1 MASGGLPPAKDP
13 YEALHNPHVRA
24 FALGRVAAS
33 LGTQFVS
40 VAVGWELYERTGDP
54 WALGLVGLFEVA
66 PVFLLMVP
74 SGNAADRFARRTV
87 GMVAYGLLALASL
100 GLALVSW
107 QRAPVE
113 LVYALLVAVGAA
125 RTFAAPS
132 IGALLPQLVPPRQL
146 ASAQAWLIS
155 SGQLSSISGPALAG
169 VLLALFGSATP
180 VYVIAAGCDL
190 IFVLL
195 LSRLPAIKP
204 RPYSGRPGLR
214 DLFAGLGF
222 IRRSPVFLAA
232 ITLDLFAVLFGGAV
246 ALLPI
251 FAKDVLQVGPS
262 GLGMLRAAPA
272 LGALLTA
279 LVVARGVS
287 WQRPGR
293 LLLFVV
299 VGFGLATIG
308 FGLSTNF
315 WFSLAC
321 LFLTGAFDS
330 ISMVI
335 RDTLQQML
343 TPDHLRGRVAAVEHM
358 FVGFSNELGAFE
370 SGATAA
376 LFGPIASVV
385 GGGIGT
391 LVVVAAVALTW
402 PSLARIGPL
411 HTVRPLAPEGEP
423 VPSRT

>member
-1 MASGGLPPAKDP
+1 MHDP
-13 YEALHNPHVRA
+13 YEALRNPYVRA
-24 FALGRVAAS
+24 FALGRMAAS
-33 LGTQFVS
+33 LGAQFIS

-66 PVFLLMVP
+66 PVFVLMVP
-74 SGNAADRFARRTV
+74 AGTAADRYARRTV
-87 GMVAYGLLALASL
+87 GMVAYTLLAIASL
-100 GLALVSW
+100 GLAFVSSA
-107 QRAPVE
+107 RAPVE
-113 LVYALLVAVGAA
+113 VVYGLLVVIGAA

-132 IGALLPQLVPPRQL
+132 MGALLPQLVPPRQL

-169 VLLALFGSATP
+169 VLLAIFGSATW

-190 IFVLL
+190 VFVLL
-195 LSRLPAIKP
+195 LARLPAIKP
-204 RPYSGRPGLR
+204 RPYSGRPGAR

-251 FAKDVLQVGPS
+251 FAKDILEVGPT
-262 GLGMLRAAPA
+262 GLGLLRAAPA
-272 LGALLTA
+272 LGALVTA
-279 LVVARGVS
+279 LVVARGVT
-287 WQRPGR
+287 WERPGR
-293 LLLFVV
+293 LLLLVV
-299 VGFGLATIG
+299 AGFGLATIG
-308 FGLSTNF
+308 FGLSRNLVL
-315 WFSLAC
+315 SLAC
-321 LFLTGAFDS
+321 LFLAGAFDS

-385 GGGIGT
+385 GGGVGT
-391 LVVVAAVALTW
+391 LMVVLIVALVW
-402 PSLARIGPL
+402 PALSRIGPL
-411 HTVRPLAPEGEP
+411 HTLQPLEPEAGRA
-423 VPSRT
+423 PSR